1 MNNLLKSE
9 EIDSNVKIC
18 WKKERKKE
26 SKKERKKEIAPD
38 LSGLIS
44 RTIIQLSRFKVSCN
58 ALLEK

>member
-1 MNNLLKSE
+1 MLKYAE
-9 EIDSNVKIC
+9 K
-18 WKKERKKE
+18 KKE
-26 SKKERKKEIAPD
+26 ERKKEIAPD